1 MKRMNRRDYQFI
13 IVLVLVVNMSGIN
26 SVDAQAVAPP
36 EEDEAIY
43 YGRGYGAAGI
53 AETLLN
59 VYQLD
64 IVSEELQNE
73 LFNSATKALDEL
85 WDRRMIIND
94 TQYALWPKVEGGE
107 IYSSVKYGPIG
118 IAKSFVRASS
128 ITGDSSYADY
138 TGEILTDLFDI
149 ALNTTENLPNWG
161 YAFPNIDY
169 GALGISITDYNYGS
183 LGFIDTIL
191 DLYEYEKDNTTFQ
204 LALDTFNWL
213 NHSAITVEFENNSA
227 KLLPWY
233 VDEYSSNRH
242 IITGLGTG
250 NAAAIPVF
258 NRLADLSNNS
268 YFSDWALNLTKWYQF
283 NQTDDGYWRY
293 NADIENSAVYTSFN
307 IGVSGILHTLI
318 QSDLSIENLNTS
330 IQTGYDWLLSK
341 IVSNDTHYYLPE
353 EVNHNYGKFNLNQGL
368 MGFIRFLRQYSE
380 IRSDQSVV
388 DLFETSLIS
397 LLDKGTMTLNQSDYK
412 VRVLYPRTN
421 INSYTDLSLSEGIA
435 GIIDELIQI
444 YSSDLKDKINLG
456 EYDLLDIIE
465 EFSWFLILNQ
475 MDDGLWPK
483 QVDISE
489 YLEQPGLSSYLIY
502 IFAILF
508 FVLLIGYKVKKS

>member
-1 MKRMNRRDYQFI
+1 MNRRDYQFI
-13 IVLVLVVNMSGIN
+13 IVLVLVMNMSGIN

-36 EEDEAIY
+36 EEDRAIY

-59 VYQLD
+59 VYDQD
-64 IVSEELQNE
+64 IVSEELQDE
-73 LFNSATKALDEL
+73 LYNSATKALSEIWNSRL
-85 WDRRMIIND
+85 VIND

-107 IYSSVKYGPIG
+107 IYSSIKYGSMG
-118 IAKSFVRASS
+118 IAKSFVRASTV
-128 ITGDSSYADY
+128 TGDSTYADH
-138 TGEILTDLFDI
+138 TRMIITDLFDI
-149 ALNTTENLPNWG
+149 SLNTSENLANWG

-183 LGFIDTIL
+183 LGFIDAIL
-191 DLYEYEKDNTTFQ
+191 DLYEYDKDNTTLQF
-204 LALDTFNWL
+204 ALDTFNWL
-213 NHSAITVEFENNSA
+213 NHSSITVEFDNYSA

-268 YFSDWALNLTKWYQF
+268 YFSDWALNLTRWYQF
-283 NQTDDGYWRY
+283 NQTDEGFWRY
-293 NADIENSAVYTSFN
+293 NADIENSATYTSFN
-307 IGVSGILHTLI
+307 IGVSGILHTLL
-318 QSDLSIENLNTS
+318 QSDLSIENLNTT
-330 IQTGYDWLLSK
+330 IQSGYDWLSSK
-341 IVSNDTHYYLPE
+341 IVSNETHYFLPE
-353 EVNHNYGKFNLNQGL
+353 EVNHNYGKYNLNQGL
-368 MGFIRFLRQYSE
+368 MGFIRSLREYYLVRQE
-380 IRSDQSVV
+380 NTIL

-397 LLDKGTMTLNQSDYK
+397 LLDKGTMAFNQSGHQ
-412 VRVLYPRTN
+412 VRVLFPRTN
-421 INSYTDLSLSEGIA
+421 VNSFTDLSLSEGIA
-435 GIIDELIQI
+435 GIIDELVQI
-444 YSSDLKDKINLG
+444 YSSDLNDKIDLG
-456 EYDLLDIIE
+456 DYNIVEIIKE
-465 EFSWFLILNQ
+465 LSWFLILNQ
-475 MDDGLWPK
+475 LDDGLWPK

-489 YLEQPGLSSYLIY
+489 YLEQANLSNYLIY